1 MKSPSQLKVSTLSF
15 IVALMLSLFVFGIVA
30 YFAIS
35 GINSNEPEN
44 KTEESEKDPS
54 SNESEDVEVIPPEV
68 IEEIKGE
75 NFSVLVAGYGLNEE
89 SFDAMVVV
97 DVNKEEQRVSI
108 HPINADTKVYVG
120 HADGAGNINVRIGDL
135 PKYRDMQYVVDKV
148 KATTGLSVSGYVT
161 FTAEGFIKAFD
172 EFNADGDY
180 VYTVP
185 KDMEHLYFEESEETK
200 EVTEEKPEEPAE
212 EKFDFNDLNNYNI
225 SFKKGDKLT
234 SGIDIYNML
243 RYKGDSNSERL
254 TRQAA
259 FVSDIIKK
267 IIPTQFK
274 EANLSKIITSV
285 NALLKL
291 ADSIETDISAGTFI
305 TETFSLIA
313 KMPEFSFNTTSKYTK
328 GVTNFK

>member
-15 IVALMLSLFVFGIVA
+15 IIALMLSLFVFGIVA

-44 KTEESEKDPS
+44 KTEESEKNPS

-68 IEEIKGE
+68 IEEIEGKS
-75 NFSVLVAGYGLNEE
+75 FSVLVAGYGLNEE

-120 HADGAGNINVRIGDL
+120 HADSAGNINVRIGDL
-135 PKYRDMQYVVDKV
+135 PKYRDMQYIVDKV
-148 KATTGLSVSGYVT
+148 KATTGLSVTGYVT

-185 KDMEHLYFEESEETK
+185 KDMEHIYA
-200 EVTEEKPEEPAE
+200 EKPEAE
-212 EKFDFNDLNNYNI
+212 DAEDLTKYNI

-254 TRQAA
+254 TRQAT
-259 FVSDIIKK
+259 FVNDIIKK
-267 IIPTQFK
+267 IIPSQFK